1 MLEIR
6 SVAVT
11 GRLLSTSFSVR
22 LGDAIVITGPNGSG
36 KSTLLDCISG
46 VLKPSSGGVSIENAV
61 QPAYLPQLPPRP
73 FAYTV
78 REYLMVGNK
87 QNTSTKFNAMFD
99 VDALM
104 EKEITALSAGQWQR
118 VAITKV
124 LSQPSS
130 LVLLDEPDA
139 PLDTQWSECLDRVLS
154 DEISEGRVI
163 VVTLHR
169 QDIQKS
175 WKYQHLKLTPLTS
188 S

>member
-1 MLEIR
+1 
-6 SVAVT
+6 
-11 GRLLSTSFSVR
+11 
-22 LGDAIVITGPNGSG
+22 
-36 KSTLLDCISG
+36 
-46 VLKPSSGGVSIENAV
+46 
-61 QPAYLPQLPPRP
+61 
-73 FAYTV
+73 
-78 REYLMVGNK
+78 MVGNK
-87 QNTSTKFNAMFD
+87 QNPSTKFNAMFD

-169 QDIQKS
+169 QDIQKC
-175 WKYQHLKLTPLTS
+175 WKYQHLNLTPLTS